1 MRMYKV
7 ILLIVSAFLLTPQLS
22 LANSDD
28 ALANAADG
36 CNSAAYDV
44 LKPQRKTPG
53 ARELMD
59 VSSKGKKYAKWM
71 KKYLKLL
78 ATCKSE
84 SYLPDCKPASK
95 IDGYKVKLKESKE
108 KLEAN
113 MIKNYICS
121 APYVNKLAG
130 DGLSR
135 AQIKPTVENKINK
148 MLGAASR

>member
-1 MRMYKV
+1 MHKT
-7 ILLIVSAFLLTPQLS
+7 ILLAVLVFILTPQLS

-36 CNSAAYDV
+36 CNSAAYDA
-44 LKPQRKTPG
+44 LKPQRKKPG

-84 SYLPDCKPASK
+84 SYLPDCKPVSK
-95 IDGYKVKLKESKE
+95 IDAYKVKLKESKE

-113 MIKNYICS
+113 MIKNYLCS
-121 APYVNKLAG
+121 SPYVNKLAG
-130 DGLSR
+130 DSSSH
-135 AQIKPTVENKINK
+135 AQIKSTIENKINE
-148 MLGAASR
+148 MLGAASRR

>member
-1 MRMYKV
+1 MYKV
-7 ILLIVSAFLLTPQLS
+7 MLLIVFAFLLTPQLS

-28 ALANAADG
+28 ALASVADT

-78 ATCKSE
+78 STCNSE
-84 SYLPDCKPASK
+84 AYLPDCKPASK
-95 IDGYKVKLKESKE
+95 IDAYKAKLKESKE

-113 MIKNYICS
+113 MMKNYLCS
-121 APYVNKLAG
+121 SPYVNKLAG
-130 DGLSR
+130 DSSSQV
-135 AQIKPTVENKINK
+135 QIKSTVENKINE